1 MWPQNGNSDPQVD
14 LDTAAER
21 ASKYSFFSYQC
32 WFQSVHLSMCMMD
45 DCVSSRRGYFYLKTS
60 ISSLIRSLWIGI
72 RSSRHKEN
80 GSSYLTV
87 HLPTVTTA
95 AYGPIYVFHSGSS
108 IISTS
113 SRRHLYSKWTRQSR
127 GVLRVDGGTTALL
140 LQCGHNYHDN
150 WERGTLW

>member
-21 ASKYSFFSYQC
+21 ASKYSFFSYVC
-32 WFQSVHLSMCMMD
+32 WFQFVHLSMCTMD
-45 DCVSSRRGYFYLKTS
+45 DCISSRRGYFYLKTS

-72 RSSRHKEN
+72 HSSRHKEN

-95 AYGPIYVFHSGSS
+95 AYGSIYVFYSGSS
-108 IISTS
+108 IISIP
-113 SRRHLYSKWTRQSR
+113 SRRSLYSKWTQQSR
-127 GVLRVDGGTTALL
+127 GALRVDGGTTALL
-140 LQCGHNYHDN
+140 LSCGHNDRDN
-150 WERGTLW
+150 WEGGTLW